1 MQARS
6 EKIAE
11 EEDKCRV
18 MAENAQHDL
27 DEALPALEEAM
38 KVRRVVVV
46 VVVVVCLIICFFF
59 CGARGVKGW
68 GISWLSL
75 SSSIWFSVFLSVF
88 IICLSSPGT
97 RVSEQERHDRD
108 QVVRPP
114 PGAGGESH
122 GSCYDPERGRADL
135 GRGQETTW

>member
-46 VVVVVCLIICFFF
+46 VVCLFICFFF

-75 SSSIWFSVFLSVF
+75 SSSIWFSVYHLFVF
-88 IICLSSPGT
+88 TRHSS
-97 RVSEQERHDRD
+97 
-108 QVVRPP
+108 
-114 PGAGGESH
+114 
-122 GSCYDPERGRADL
+122 L
-135 GRGQETTW
+135 